1 MLDLISMDICLT
13 KVDNKCNKS
22 IIPTSVHG
30 MLWLQTHFEDEQWEA
45 LAESRVTISE
55 IDSKLL
61 CKDANLA
68 GLKIEHISEKS
79 ILDVLPKT
87 N

>member
-1 MLDLISMDICLT
+1 MLDLNSMDICLT
-13 KVDNKCNKS
+13 NVDNKYNKS
-22 IIPTSVHG
+22 IIPRSVYG
-30 MLWLQTHFEDEQWEA
+30 MLWLQTHFEDEQWDA

-55 IDSKLL
+55 LDAKLL
-61 CKDANLA
+61 CKDADLA
-68 GLKIEHISEKS
+68 GVMIEHISEIS

>member
-1 MLDLISMDICLT
+1 MDICLT
-13 KVDNKCNKS
+13 NVDNKCNKS
-22 IIPTSVHG
+22 IMPSSIHG

-55 IDSKLL
+55 LDAKLL
-61 CKDANLA
+61 CKDAHSA
-68 GLKIEHISEKS
+68 GVKIEHISEIS

>member
-61 CKDANLA
+61 CKDADLA
-68 GLKIEHISEKS
+68 GLKIEHFSEIS